1 MQINLYMYLFKRD
14 LILLRPE
21 SRTLMHRESV
31 ELNAENKGGSATDVT
46 SDDSYG
52 SGVGGHPG
60 ALITLVNYMYCAIL

>member
-1 MQINLYMYLFKRD
+1 M
-14 LILLRPE
+14 LRPE

-60 ALITLVNYMYCAIL
+60 ALITLVNYYAIL